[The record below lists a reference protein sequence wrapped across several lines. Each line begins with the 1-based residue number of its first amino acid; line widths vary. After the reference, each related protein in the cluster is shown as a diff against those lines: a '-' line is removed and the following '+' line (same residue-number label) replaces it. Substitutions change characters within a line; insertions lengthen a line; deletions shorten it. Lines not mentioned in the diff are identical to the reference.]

1 MAYISTLKNILDL
14 DWRVKLW
21 SALSAFSCYNNAS
34 GSFINKAVDGN
45 AIMQTEARIDLLTT
59 AGDISLQENTFR
71 REESSLP
78 VEQTSCS

>member
-1 MAYISTLKNILDL
+1 M

-34 GSFINKAVDGN
+34 GSFCFIYKAKAVDSN

-59 AGDISLQENTFR
+59 VGDISLQENTFR

-78 VEQTSCS
+78 VEQISCS